1 MVQFEHYIDLFLSL
15 PVYIR
20 FAIAGI
26 LLASTGL
33 VCLYGIIAYFRISN
47 RNIFVKQS
55 SVSQLISRI
64 TANLIAAN
72 NRSERLYL
80 NQAFDL
86 AIYKLAEL
94 LKGNPKNRAELV
106 AHLIRLRKL
115 FDGETGLLLRKVYL
129 SLRLQNYAKKDLE
142 KGNRNGIK
150 KALYELYQMDV
161 RIDFSV
167 ISPLLKNKDQW
178 VRRFARCY
186 CIKFDKAFPLD
197 CLNEDMEGM
206 HRWEQFELFSILSK
220 RKEPYIP
227 LFSCWLNEKAHPSVI
242 SFYLKLIVHFKQKDA
257 IPEMKELLSSG
268 NIQIVKETIHALGE
282 LKDVHIEDFFIANYK
297 YQPVECKIEILK
309 ALGKVNSKR
318 HLNFLIQEFNET
330 DILDIKKHAAKSLIN
345 KNPDSGKL
353 LAFLYG
359 DSKGLNNTVL
369 HHVLNPL
376 IKN

>member
-1 MVQFEHYIDLFLSL
+1 
-15 PVYIR
+15 
-20 FAIAGI
+20 
-26 LLASTGL
+26 
-33 VCLYGIIAYFRISN
+33 
-47 RNIFVKQS
+47 
-55 SVSQLISRI
+55 
-64 TANLIAAN
+64 
-72 NRSERLYL
+72 
-80 NQAFDL
+80 
-86 AIYKLAEL
+86 
-94 LKGNPKNRAELV
+94 
-106 AHLIRLRKL
+106 
-115 FDGETGLLLRKVYL
+115 
-129 SLRLQNYAKKDLE
+129 
-142 KGNRNGIK
+142 
-150 KALYELYQMDV
+150 
-161 RIDFSV
+161 
-167 ISPLLKNKDQW
+167 
-178 VRRFARCY
+178 
-186 CIKFDKAFPLD
+186 
-197 CLNEDMEGM
+197 
-206 HRWEQFELFSILSK
+206 
-220 RKEPYIP
+220 
-227 LFSCWLNEKAHPSVI
+227 LNEKAHPSVI